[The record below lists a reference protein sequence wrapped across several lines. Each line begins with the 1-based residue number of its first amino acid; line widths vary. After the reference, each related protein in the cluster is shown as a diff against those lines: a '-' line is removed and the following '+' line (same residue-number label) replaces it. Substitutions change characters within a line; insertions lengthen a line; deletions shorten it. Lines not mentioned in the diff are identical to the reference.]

1 MRLRNVLLYAIALP
15 FCLILGFGEIVQA
28 DEVVTGGVYQIR
40 FSTIP
45 RNAKPEWRVYHE
57 FELTGDIDT
66 IGKKAKTI
74 YWGYIWTFSTVEEPN
89 PWTKYMNKPTD
100 HFDLFI
106 LGYYK
111 EKTECAPI
119 DFGAVSASHFSGS
132 HFSMP
137 FFSVSLPEV
146 STCTSTS
153 YFEEAGYSLETGG
166 PQLSEGMSPGSSAIS
181 LSFE

>member
-1 MRLRNVLLYAIALP
+1 MKLRNILLYAVA
-15 FCLILGFGEIVQA
+15 FSVCLILGFEDVVRA

-40 FSTIP
+40 FSAIP
-45 RNAKPEWRVYHE
+45 RNAKPEWQVYHE
-57 FELTGDIDT
+57 FELSGDINT
-66 IGKKAKTI
+66 IGKKAKDI
-74 YWGYIWTFSTVEEPN
+74 YWGHIWMFSTLAEPN

-111 EKTECAPI
+111 EKTECAPGDLGPI
-119 DFGAVSASHFSGS
+119 SASRFDLP
-132 HFSMP
+132 FIDIPMP
-137 FFSVSLPEV
+137 EAAS
-146 STCTSTS
+146 CTSTS

-166 PQLSEGMSPGSSAIS
+166 PQLSEEMSRGSSDVS